1 MIATLRL
8 TRASIKQLFRSR
20 EVLFSMLVYPGL
32 TLVLLVL
39 FSRLQLQTSRGVTSF
54 MDVWVTGAALLVVA
68 LGNGH
73 AFLALIAT
81 YKSTGILKRIAVM
94 PVSPAQLV
102 VSELMPRAA
111 MGMVTV
117 VAFLA
122 LARAV
127 GAHIRL
133 GPELLVVLALV
144 AIVVVTGLSVSFI
157 IAGLTKSPQDANALE
172 SYINFPL
179 YLFTGAMWPV
189 AAFPVWLQHA
199 VQVIPYTGLIAAVR
213 GVLLEGQPLTDFGAQ
228 LAIAA
233 AWLVVL
239 FVTATRAYRFVR

>member
-1 MIATLRL
+1 MIATARL
-8 TRASIKQLFRSR
+8 AWASTKQLFRSR

-32 TLVLLVL
+32 FLILLVL
-39 FSRLQLQTSRGVTSF
+39 FSRLQLETNHGSIPF
-54 MDVWVTGAALLVVA
+54 MDVWVTGAALLVVG

-81 YKSTGILKRIAVM
+81 YKATGVLKRIAVM
-94 PVSPAQLV
+94 PVSPAQLIV
-102 VSELMPRAA
+102 GEVIPRAA
-111 MGMVTV
+111 MGMLTV

-122 LARAV
+122 IARAV

-133 GPELLVVLALV
+133 GPQLLPVVALV
-144 AIVVVTGLSVSFI
+144 AIVVVTGLSVSFV

-189 AAFPVWLQHA
+189 AAFPLWLQHA
-199 VQVIPYTGLIAAVR
+199 VQVIPYTGLIAAAR
-213 GVLLEGQPLTDFGAQ
+213 GVLLEGQPLTNFGSE
-228 LAIAA
+228 LAVAA
-233 AWLVVL
+233 VWLGLL
-239 FVTATRAYRFVR
+239 FMVATRAYRFVR

>member
-8 TRASIKQLFRSR
+8 ARASTKQLFRSR

-32 TLVLLVL
+32 FLVVLVL
-39 FSRLQLQTSRGVTSF
+39 FSRLQLETSRGAASL

-81 YKSTGILKRIAVM
+81 YKSTGVLKRIAVM
-94 PVSPAQLV
+94 PLSPAQLIV
-102 VSELMPRAA
+102 GEVIPRAA

-117 VAFLA
+117 VAVLVLGRA
-122 LARAV
+122 L
-127 GAHIRL
+127 GAHIHL
-133 GPELLVVLALV
+133 GPKLLAVVALV
-144 AIVVVTGLSVSFI
+144 PIVVVTGLSVSFV

-179 YLFTGAMWPV
+179 YLFSGAMWPV
-189 AAFPVWLQHA
+189 AAFPEWLQRA

-213 GVLLEGQPLTDFGAQ
+213 GVVLHGQPLTAFGLQ

-233 AWLVVL
+233 AWLALL
-239 FVTATRAYRFVR
+239 FVAATRAYRFVR

>member
-8 TRASIKQLFRSR
+8 ARASTKQLFRSR

-32 TLVLLVL
+32 FLVVLVL
-39 FSRLQLQTSRGVTSF
+39 FSRLQLETSRGAASL

-81 YKSTGILKRIAVM
+81 YKSTGVLKRIAVM
-94 PVSPAQLV
+94 PLSPAQLIV
-102 VSELMPRAA
+102 GEVIPRAA

-117 VAFLA
+117 VVFLA
-122 LARAV
+122 LGRAL
-127 GAHIRL
+127 GADIRL
-133 GPELLVVLALV
+133 GPELLAVVALV
-144 AIVVVTGLSVSFI
+144 AIVVVTGLSVSFV

-179 YLFTGAMWPV
+179 YLFSGAMWPL
-189 AAFPVWLQHA
+189 AAFPDWLQHA

-213 GVLLEGQPLTDFGAQ
+213 GVLLDGQPLTAFGPQ

-233 AWLVVL
+233 AWLALL
-239 FVTATRAYRFVR
+239 FVAATRAYRFVR

>member
-1 MIATLRL
+1 MIATARL
-8 TRASIKQLFRSR
+8 AWASTKQLFRSR
-20 EVLFSMLVYPGL
+20 EVLFSMLIYPGL
-32 TLVLLVL
+32 FLILLVL
-39 FSRLQLQTSRGVTSF
+39 FSRLQLETHRGATPF
-54 MDVWVTGAALLVVA
+54 MDVWVTGAALLVVG

-81 YKSTGILKRIAVM
+81 YKATGVLKRIAVM
-94 PVSPAQLV
+94 PVSPAQLIV
-102 VSELMPRAA
+102 GEVIPRAA

-122 LARAV
+122 VARTV

-133 GPELLVVLALV
+133 GPQLLPVVGLV
-144 AIVVVTGLSVSFI
+144 AIVVVTGLSVSFV

-189 AAFPVWLQHA
+189 AAFPEWLQHA
-199 VQVIPYTGLIAAVR
+199 VQVIPYTGLIAAAR
-213 GVLLEGQPLTDFGAQ
+213 GVLLDDQPLTDFGPE
-228 LAIAA
+228 LAVAA
-233 AWLVVL
+233 VWLGLL
-239 FVTATRAYRFVR
+239 FMVATRAYRFVR

>member
-8 TRASIKQLFRSR
+8 ARASTKQLFRSR

-32 TLVLLVL
+32 FLVVLVL
-39 FSRLQLQTSRGVTSF
+39 FSRLQLETSRGATSL

-81 YKSTGILKRIAVM
+81 YKSTGVLKRIAVM
-94 PVSPAQLV
+94 PLSPAQLIV
-102 VSELMPRAA
+102 GEVIPRAA

-117 VAFLA
+117 VVSLA
-122 LARAV
+122 LGRAP
-127 GAHIRL
+127 GADIRL
-133 GPELLVVLALV
+133 GPELLAVVALV
-144 AIVVVTGLSVSFI
+144 AIVVVTGLSVSFV

-179 YLFTGAMWPV
+179 YLFTGAMWPL
-189 AAFPVWLQHA
+189 AAFPDWLQHA
-199 VQVIPYTGLIAAVR
+199 VQVIPYTGLIAAAR
-213 GVLLEGQPLTDFGAQ
+213 GVLLEGQPLTAFGPQ

-233 AWLVVL
+233 AWLALL
-239 FVTATRAYRFVR
+239 FVAATRAYRFVR

>member
-8 TRASIKQLFRSR
+8 ARASTKQLFRSR

-32 TLVLLVL
+32 FLVVLVL
-39 FSRLQLQTSRGVTSF
+39 FSRLQLETSRGAASL

-81 YKSTGILKRIAVM
+81 YKSTGVLKRIAVM
-94 PVSPAQLV
+94 PLSPAQLIV
-102 VSELMPRAA
+102 GEVIPRAA

-117 VAFLA
+117 VVFLA
-122 LARAV
+122 LGRAL
-127 GAHIRL
+127 GADIRL
-133 GPELLVVLALV
+133 GPELLAVVALV
-144 AIVVVTGLSVSFI
+144 AIVVVTGLSVSFV

-179 YLFTGAMWPV
+179 YLFSGAMWPL
-189 AAFPVWLQHA
+189 AAFPDWLQHA

-213 GVLLEGQPLTDFGAQ
+213 GVLLDGQPLTASGPQ

-233 AWLVVL
+233 AWLALL
-239 FVTATRAYRFVR
+239 FVAATRAYRFVR

>member
-8 TRASIKQLFRSR
+8 TRASTKQLFRSR

-32 TLVLLVL
+32 FLVVLVL
-39 FSRLQLQTSRGVTSF
+39 FSRLQLETSRGATSL

-81 YKSTGILKRIAVM
+81 YKSTGVLKRIAVM
-94 PVSPAQLV
+94 PLSPAQLIV
-102 VSELMPRAA
+102 GEVIPRAA

-117 VAFLA
+117 LA
-122 LARAV
+122 VLVLGRAL
-127 GAHIRL
+127 GAHLRL
-133 GPELLVVLALV
+133 GPALLAVVALV
-144 AIVVVTGLSVSFI
+144 PIVVVTGLSVSFV

-179 YLFTGAMWPV
+179 YLFSGAMWPV
-189 AAFPVWLQHA
+189 AAFPEWLQHA

-213 GVLLEGQPLTDFGAQ
+213 GVVLDGRPLTAFGAQ

-233 AWLVVL
+233 AWLALL